1 VVSDGP
7 NSRIGPGVR
16 ESVMQ
21 LDPNPDNREWLSMI
35 AEVKSQASNGRN
47 SLTIPTAQT
56 FGSAVLFAKI
66 ERVET

>member
-1 VVSDGP
+1 
-7 NSRIGPGVR
+7 
-16 ESVMQ
+16 MQ

-47 SLTIPTAQT
+47 SLSIPTAQT